1 MKEKVINWAKNL
13 YYRVLEYI
21 QAKNEWED
29 AKRWIK
35 ASHPGWVILA
45 TRAKTE
51 ETRKKYRDKI
61 ILAYL
66 GELDDG

>member
-13 YYRVLEYI
+13 YRRALKSI
-21 QAKNEWED
+21 RAKNEWED

-51 ETRKKYRDKI
+51 ETRKKYREKI

-66 GELDDG
+66 GELDDE